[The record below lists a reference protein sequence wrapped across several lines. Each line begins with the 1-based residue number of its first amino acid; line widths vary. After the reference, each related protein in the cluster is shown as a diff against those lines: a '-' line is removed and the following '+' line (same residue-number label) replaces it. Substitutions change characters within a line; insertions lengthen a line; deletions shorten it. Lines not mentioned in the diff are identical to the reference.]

1 MFQKICRY
9 LGCKIHFLA
18 NEKNKQKFINFLSEK
33 LQSQGVQTL
42 HSKGDADLLI
52 ALTGVKKAKC
62 CVTHVIGEDTDILVL
77 LCHHADVD
85 IFDLIFR
92 SDKAV
97 KPDTNKKSKE
107 WNIKALKNSLGE
119 TICHLLPLI
128 HSLGGCDTTSR
139 LYGISKGVI
148 LKKMM
153 STSSFEIMLSQLLDC
168 STHDELKH
176 CGEKILV
183 QLYGGKNTDS
193 LEALRIRKFKD
204 KVVKSTTCVEIL
216 NLPPTLDA
224 AQYHIYRA
232 FYQAKCWMSKNEE
245 CSLKAVDWGWQIL
258 QGRLFPRTMD
268 CQSAPEN
275 ILNLIQC
282 QCKGD
287 CSTARCSCR
296 KNSLQCTNACGECRG
311 DGCSN
316 STATYE
322 VTEDDSVL

>member
-1 MFQKICRY
+1 
-9 LGCKIHFLA
+9 
-18 NEKNKQKFINFLSEK
+18 
-33 LQSQGVQTL
+33 
-42 HSKGDADLLI
+42 
-52 ALTGVKKAKC
+52 
-62 CVTHVIGEDTDILVL
+62 
-77 LCHHADVD
+77 
-85 IFDLIFR
+85 
-92 SDKAV
+92 
-97 KPDTNKKSKE
+97 
-107 WNIKALKNSLGE
+107 
-119 TICHLLPLI
+119 
-128 HSLGGCDTTSR
+128 
-139 LYGISKGVI
+139 
-148 LKKMM
+148 M

-268 CQSAPEN
+268 CQPAPDN
-275 ILNLIQC
+275 ILKLIHC